1 VADDCSDV
9 DEEHA
14 FDDEVKC
21 VVRHDGD
28 MVVVRD
34 DNDNDDDGVRWKAS
48 TAVREEW
55 KHSDEAAVSRIIL
68 LAVVNRMFFC
78 CC

>member
-1 VADDCSDV
+1 VVVVADDCSAV

-28 MVVVRD
+28 MVLVRD
-34 DNDNDDDGVRWKAS
+34 DNDDDDGVMWKAS
-48 TAVREEW
+48 TAVREE
-55 KHSDEAAVSRIIL
+55 
-68 LAVVNRMFFC
+68 
-78 CC
+78 